1 MFDPRNFISTRVLAH
16 ESLVNYIIAVRF
28 AKTGDPNAPDL
39 PTWPAYREP
48 GYQYLNYSGTITTGA
63 GFREAQVE
71 FCARLLEQLRRDSS
85 AAQH

>member
-1 MFDPRNFISTRVLAH
+1 MVGAW
-16 ESLVNYIIAVRF
+16 VRF

-48 GYQYLNYSGTITTGA
+48 GYKYLKYSDSIATDA
-63 GFREAQVE
+63 DFREAQVE